1 MHQFT
6 QGVTMVFSNMLNDNV
21 TLLRK
26 NGDRVD
32 GIKASVQSK
41 KIFINRSDILI
52 ETGDLIQRKM
62 SNGGEETYEVIDP
75 GFHEGFGGIEAHY
88 QISHRKLGLPEAK
101 AAVQSITYHISGPN
115 ARVNNHSTDNSV
127 NTVNI
132 NSDVA
137 EHISMLRQEVKRL
150 LPQQNQQPALEV
162 VDAIESQFES
172 STPSKIV
179 VKTLLGALP
188 SAGSIASIGS
198 FLLSALGG

>member
-1 MHQFT
+1 MT
-6 QGVTMVFSNMLNDNV
+6 FSDILNDNV
-21 TLLRK
+21 TLLKK
-26 NGDRVD
+26 NGDRVE

-75 GFHEGFGGIEAHY
+75 GFHESFGSIEAHY
-88 QISHRKLGLPEAK
+88 KMTHRKLGLPEAK

-132 NSDVA
+132 NPDVA
-137 EHISMLRQEVKRL
+137 EHISMLRHEVKRL
-150 LPQQNQQPALEV
+150 LPDNEQQPALEV
-162 VDAIESQFES
+162 VDAIEGQFES
-172 STPSKIV
+172 SSPSKVV
-179 VKTLLGALP
+179 VKTLLSALP

>member
-1 MHQFT
+1 MT
-6 QGVTMVFSNMLNDNV
+6 FSDMLNDNV
-21 TLLRK
+21 TLLKR
-26 NGDRVD
+26 NGDRVE
-32 GIKASVQSK
+32 GIKASVQAK
-41 KIFINRSDILI
+41 NIFINRSDILI
-52 ETGDLIQRKM
+52 ETGDLIQRNM

-75 GFHEGFGGIEAHY
+75 GFHESFHGIEAHY
-88 QISHRKLGLPEAK
+88 QMTHRKLGLPEAK
-101 AAVQSITYHISGPN
+101 AAVQSITYNISGAN

-132 NSDVA
+132 NPDVA

-150 LPQQNQQPALEV
+150 VPDQEQQPALEV
-162 VDAIESQFES
+162 VDAIEGQFES
-172 STPSKIV
+172 NAPSKVV

>member
-1 MHQFT
+1 MT
-6 QGVTMVFSNMLNDNV
+6 FSDMLNDNV
-21 TLLRK
+21 TLLKK
-26 NGDRVD
+26 NGDRVE
-32 GIKASVQSK
+32 GIKASVQAK

-52 ETGDLIQRKM
+52 ETGDLIQRNM

-75 GFHEGFGGIEAHY
+75 GFHESFHGIEAHY
-88 QISHRKLGLPEAK
+88 QMTHRKLGLPEAK

-132 NSDVA
+132 NPDIA

-150 LPQQNQQPALEV
+150 LPDQEQKPALEV
-162 VDAIESQFES
+162 VDAIEGQFES
-172 STPSKIV
+172 SAPSKAV

>member
-1 MHQFT
+1 MT
-6 QGVTMVFSNMLNDNV
+6 FSDMLNDDV
-21 TLLRK
+21 TLLKK
-26 NGDRVD
+26 NGDRVE
-32 GIKASVQSK
+32 GIKASVQGEM
-41 KIFINRSDILI
+41 IFINRSDILI
-52 ETGDLIQRKM
+52 ETGDLIQRNM

-75 GFHEGFGGIEAHY
+75 GFHESFHGIEAHY
-88 QISHRKLGLPEAK
+88 QMTHRKLGLPEAK

-132 NSDVA
+132 NPDVA

-150 LPQQNQQPALEV
+150 LPNKEQKPALEV
-162 VDAIESQFES
+162 VDAIEGQFES
-172 STPSKIV
+172 SAPSKVV

>member
-1 MHQFT
+1 MT
-6 QGVTMVFSNMLNDNV
+6 FSGMLNDNV
-21 TLLRK
+21 TLLKR
-26 NGDRVD
+26 NGDRVE
-32 GIKASVQSK
+32 GIKASVQAK
-41 KIFINRSDILI
+41 NIFINRSDILI
-52 ETGDLIQRKM
+52 ETGDLIQRNM

-75 GFHEGFGGIEAHY
+75 GFHESFHGIEAHY
-88 QISHRKLGLPEAK
+88 QMTHRKLGLPEAK
-101 AAVQSITYHISGPN
+101 AAVQSITYNISGAN

-132 NSDVA
+132 NPDVA

-150 LPQQNQQPALEV
+150 VPDQEQQPALEV
-162 VDAIESQFES
+162 VDAIEGQFES
-172 STPSKIV
+172 NAPSKVV

>member
-1 MHQFT
+1 MT
-6 QGVTMVFSNMLNDNV
+6 FSDMLNDNV
-21 TLLRK
+21 TLLKK
-26 NGDRVD
+26 NGDRVE
-32 GIKASVQSK
+32 GIKASVQAK

-52 ETGDLIQRKM
+52 ETGDLIQRNM
-62 SNGGEETYEVIDP
+62 TNGGEETYEVIDP
-75 GFHEGFGGIEAHY
+75 GFHESFHGIEAHY
-88 QISHRKLGLPEAK
+88 QMTHRKLGLPEAK

-132 NSDVA
+132 NPDVA

-150 LPQQNQQPALEV
+150 LPGQEQKPALEV
-162 VDAIESQFES
+162 IDAIEGQFES
-172 STPSKIV
+172 SAPSKVV

>member
-1 MHQFT
+1 MT
-6 QGVTMVFSNMLNDNV
+6 FSDMLNDNV
-21 TLLRK
+21 TLLKK
-26 NGDRVD
+26 NGDCVE

-52 ETGDLIQRKM
+52 ETGDLIQRQM

-75 GFHEGFGGIEAHY
+75 GFHESFGSIEAHY
-88 QISHRKLGLPEAK
+88 QMTHRKLGLPEAK
-101 AAVQSITYHISGPN
+101 AAVQNITYHISGPN

-132 NSDVA
+132 NPDVA
-137 EHISMLRQEVKRL
+137 EHISMLRHEVKRL
-150 LPQQNQQPALEV
+150 LPDNEQQPALEV
-162 VDAIESQFES
+162 VDAIEGQFES
-172 STPSKIV
+172 SSPSKVV

>member
-1 MHQFT
+1 
-6 QGVTMVFSNMLNDNV
+6 VTFSDMLNDNV
-21 TLLRK
+21 TLLKK
-26 NGDRVD
+26 NGDRVE
-32 GIKASVQSK
+32 GIKASVQAK
-41 KIFINRSDILI
+41 NIFINRSDILI
-52 ETGDLIQRKM
+52 ETGDLIQRNM

-75 GFHEGFGGIEAHY
+75 GFHESFHGIEAHY
-88 QISHRKLGLPEAK
+88 QMTHRKLGLPEAK
-101 AAVQSITYHISGPN
+101 AAVQSITYNISGAN

-132 NSDVA
+132 NPDVA

-150 LPQQNQQPALEV
+150 VPDQEQQPALEV
-162 VDAIESQFES
+162 VDAIEGQFES
-172 STPSKIV
+172 NAPSKIV

>member
-1 MHQFT
+1 MS
-6 QGVTMVFSNMLNDNV
+6 FSSMLNDNV
-21 TLLRK
+21 TLLK
-26 NGDRVD
+26 KSGDRVD

-75 GFHEGFGGIEAHY
+75 GFHESFGGIEAHY
-88 QISHRKLGLPEAK
+88 QMTHRKLGLPEAK
-101 AAVQSITYHISGPN
+101 AAVHSITYNISGPN

-132 NSDVA
+132 NPDVA

-150 LPQQNQQPALEV
+150 LLQQDQRSALEV

-172 STPSKIV
+172 STPSKVV
-179 VKTLLGALP
+179 VKALLGALP

>member
-1 MHQFT
+1 MT
-6 QGVTMVFSNMLNDNV
+6 FSDMLNDHV
-21 TLLRK
+21 TLLKK
-26 NGDRVD
+26 NGDRVE
-32 GIKASVQSK
+32 GIKASVQAK

-52 ETGDLIQRKM
+52 ETGDLIQRNM

-75 GFHEGFGGIEAHY
+75 GFHESFHGIEAHY
-88 QISHRKLGLPEAK
+88 QMTHRKLGLPEAK

-132 NSDVA
+132 NPDVA

-150 LPQQNQQPALEV
+150 LPDQEQKPALEV
-162 VDAIESQFES
+162 VDAIEGQFES
-172 STPSKIV
+172 SGPSKVV

>member
-1 MHQFT
+1 MT
-6 QGVTMVFSNMLNDNV
+6 FSDMLNDNV
-21 TLLRK
+21 TLLKK
-26 NGDRVD
+26 NGDRVE
-32 GIKASVQSK
+32 GIKASVQAK

-52 ETGDLIQRKM
+52 ETGDLIQRNM
-62 SNGGEETYEVIDP
+62 TNGGEETYEVIDP
-75 GFHEGFGGIEAHY
+75 GFHESFHGIEAHY
-88 QISHRKLGLPEAK
+88 QMTHRKLGLPEAK

-132 NSDVA
+132 NPDVA

-150 LPQQNQQPALEV
+150 LPDQEQKPALEV
-162 VDAIESQFES
+162 VDAIEGQFES
-172 STPSKIV
+172 SAPSKVV

>member
-1 MHQFT
+1 MT
-6 QGVTMVFSNMLNDNV
+6 FSDMLNDNV
-21 TLLRK
+21 TLLKK
-26 NGDRVD
+26 NGDRVE
-32 GIKASVQSK
+32 GIKASVQAK

-52 ETGDLIQRKM
+52 ETGDLIQRNM

-75 GFHEGFGGIEAHY
+75 GFHESFHGIEAHY
-88 QISHRKLGLPEAK
+88 QMTHRKLGLPEAK

-132 NSDVA
+132 NPDIA

-150 LPQQNQQPALEV
+150 LPGQEQKPALEV
-162 VDAIESQFES
+162 VDAIEGQFES
-172 STPSKIV
+172 SAPSKVV

>member
-1 MHQFT
+1 MT
-6 QGVTMVFSNMLNDNV
+6 FSDMLNDNV
-21 TLLRK
+21 TLLKK
-26 NGDRVD
+26 NGDRVE

-41 KIFINRSDILI
+41 KIFINRSYILI

-75 GFHEGFGGIEAHY
+75 GFHESFGSIEAHY
-88 QISHRKLGLPEAK
+88 QVTHRKLGLPEAK

-132 NSDVA
+132 NPDVA
-137 EHISMLRQEVKRL
+137 EHISMLRHEVKRL
-150 LPQQNQQPALEV
+150 LPDNEQQSALEV
-162 VDAIESQFES
+162 VDAIEGQFES
-172 STPSKIV
+172 SSPSKVV

-188 SAGSIASIGS
+188 SAGGIASIGS

>member
-1 MHQFT
+1 MT
-6 QGVTMVFSNMLNDNV
+6 FSDMLNDNV
-21 TLLRK
+21 TLLKR
-26 NGDRVD
+26 NGDRVE
-32 GIKASVQSK
+32 GIKASVQAK
-41 KIFINRSDILI
+41 NIFINRSDILI
-52 ETGDLIQRKM
+52 ETGDLIQRNM

-75 GFHEGFGGIEAHY
+75 GFHESFHGIEAHY
-88 QISHRKLGLPEAK
+88 QMTHRKLGLPEAK
-101 AAVQSITYHISGPN
+101 AAVQSITYNISGAN

-132 NSDVA
+132 NPNVA

-150 LPQQNQQPALEV
+150 VPDQEQQPALEV
-162 VDAIESQFES
+162 VDAIEGQFES
-172 STPSKIV
+172 NAPSKVV